1 VIALLSL
8 PLQVIACSGFL
19 ISDIFAFSAPPSDC
33 WLLSL
38 VEVITGISL
47 TVRPT
52 KIIAGHEPTKTNEL
66 LQAIGTA
73 LDRKVRAK
81 HNTRSVMSA
90 VITDGQ

>member
-1 VIALLSL
+1 LHLVVFSLFTLSD
-8 PLQVIACSGFL
+8 S
-19 ISDIFAFSAPPSDC
+19 FAFSAPPSDC

-38 VEVITGISL
+38 VEVITGLSL

-81 HNTRSVMSA
+81 RSARSLMSA
-90 VITDGQ
+90 VVTDVQ

>member
-1 VIALLSL
+1 VT
-8 PLQVIACSGFL
+8 ACSGFL
-19 ISDIFAFSAPPSDC
+19 VSDGFAFSALLSDC
-33 WLLSL
+33 LLLSL
-38 VEVITGISL
+38 VEVVTGISL

-81 HNTRSVMSA
+81 CSTRSVMSA
-90 VITDGQ
+90 VITDIQ